1 MPDEH
6 KSYLAEKII
15 LHSALLCVSF
25 LINSIPV
32 ISVFMIMWLIHHC
45 AKIPTLL
52 ANGSIDMIIMLPISS
67 LCTDFFIIKTI
78 VMYNRG
84 IIKNEFLYFMKLFL
98 IYYICLTIFTGL
110 TSVIVIENAT
120 FQKLTLLKKFFLHN
134 SINYSVVLIFII
146 IYYLKNKEYFRIQ
159 NFLME

>member
-1 MPDEH
+1 MSDEH

-25 LINSIPV
+25 LINSIPA
-32 ISVFMIMWLIHHC
+32 ISVFMIMWLKYLFTWRAC
-45 AKIPTLL
+45 PL
-52 ANGSIDMIIMLPISS
+52 ASESIDMIIMLPISS
-67 LCTDFFIIKTI
+67 LFTDLFILKTV
-78 VMYNRG
+78 VMYDRG
-84 IIKNEFLYFMKLFL
+84 IIKNRFLYFSKLFL
-98 IYYICLTIFTGL
+98 IYYICLTIFIRL
-110 TSVIVIENAT
+110 TSLIVIENAT

-146 IYYLKNKEYFRIQ
+146 VFYLKNKKYFRIQ

>member
-1 MPDEH
+1 
-6 KSYLAEKII
+6 
-15 LHSALLCVSF
+15 
-25 LINSIPV
+25 
-32 ISVFMIMWLIHHC
+32 
-45 AKIPTLL
+45 
-52 ANGSIDMIIMLPISS
+52 
-67 LCTDFFIIKTI
+67 
-78 VMYNRG
+78 MYNRG

-110 TSVIVIENAT
+110 TSLIVIENAT

>member
-1 MPDEH
+1 MSDKN

-32 ISVFMIMWLIHHC
+32 ISVFMVMWLIHHC

-67 LCTDFFIIKTI
+67 LFTDFFIIKTI

-110 TSVIVIENAT
+110 TSLIVIENAT

>member
-1 MPDEH
+1 MSDKH

-32 ISVFMIMWLIHHC
+32 ISVFMVMWLIHHC

-67 LCTDFFIIKTI
+67 LFTDFFIIKTI

-110 TSVIVIENAT
+110 TSLIVIENAT